1 MNRIIDALVDIATDA
16 SFRSVEVRRAEPEPR
31 GPVLV
36 VANHGGGL
44 GDILT
49 VIAGSRRFPRFLAR
63 DIIWKFPIARQ
74 VMNAVRAIP
83 VSRRQD
89 HGAEADNTSMFDAA
103 YTGLQEGDLLAI
115 YPEGESVPEP
125 RLAPLRTGAARILL
139 GAWERGVDTA
149 ILPMG
154 LHYFDISVLRG
165 RCLVQVGP
173 PVLMSSLVP
182 GLPSDEPLSEN
193 NHDAVHALTE
203 VIADRLGDVVAEYAD
218 WDQRRRFETAAAVY
232 LIGRPD
238 TTAVSYSELATTA
251 ELISRADP
259 DLQRAVTT
267 RVRAYSAQVELLG
280 LPDTEVPDLALTGIQ
295 MAGRAARVLA
305 MTPLAVYGALV
316 NGIPMAGLRL
326 ISLTGVAPATAAS
339 LKPAFAL
346 IAFPAAW
353 AALGWWGYRRA
364 GIRGAV
370 AVAATGPAGL
380 AATIKVA
387 EQGQLLFLVSRAYR
401 RANGTVLEQFEH
413 ARQDLVETVGAAL
426 ATAQPSVTR

>member
-1 MNRIIDALVDIATDA
+1 VNRVIEALVDIATEA

-44 GDILT
+44 GDILA
-49 VIAGSRRFPRFLAR
+49 VIAGGRRFPRFLAR
-63 DIIWKFPIARQ
+63 DIIWKFPVARQ

-89 HGAEADNTSMFDAA
+89 HGSAADNTSMFDAA
-103 YTGLQEGDLLAI
+103 YTGLEQGDLLAI

-165 RCLVQVGP
+165 RCLVQIGP

-182 GLPSDEPLSEN
+182 GLPSDQPLSEN
-193 NHDAVHALTE
+193 NHDAVDALTA

-218 WDQRRRFETAAAVY
+218 WDQRREYETAAAVY
-232 LIGRPD
+232 LVGETD
-238 TTAVSYSELATTA
+238 TTSVSYSELATTA

-259 DLQRAVTT
+259 DVQREVRT
-267 RVRAYSAQVELLG
+267 RVKAYMAQLELLG
-280 LPDTEVPDLALTGIQ
+280 LHDDKVPDLALTGVQI
-295 MAGRAARVLA
+295 AGRAARVVA
-305 MTPLAVYGALV
+305 MTPLAAYGAAV
-316 NGIPMAGLRL
+316 NGFPMLGLRA
-326 ISLTGVAPATAAS
+326 ISMSGVAPATAAS

-346 IAFPAAW
+346 IAFPAVW

-364 GIRGAV
+364 GISGA
-370 AVAATGPAGL
+370 AMVAATGPASL

-387 EQGQLLFLVSRAYR
+387 EQGQLIFLVSRAYR

-413 ARQDLVETVGAAL
+413 ARQDLVETVSAAL
-426 ATAQPSVTR
+426 ATAAPQAGR

>member
-1 MNRIIDALVDIATDA
+1 MNRVIKALVGTATDA

-89 HGAEADNTSMFDAA
+89 HGSAADNTSMFDAA
-103 YTGLQEGDLLAI
+103 YAGLQEGDLLAI

-165 RCLVQVGP
+165 RCLVQIGP
-173 PVLMSSLVP
+173 PVMMSSLVP
-182 GLPSDEPLSEN
+182 GLPSDAPLSED
-193 NHDAVHALTE
+193 NHEAVDALTQ
-203 VIADRLGDVVAEYAD
+203 VIAQRLGDVVAEYAD
-218 WDQRRRFETAAAVY
+218 WDQRREYETAAAVY
-232 LIGRPD
+232 LVGRPD

-259 DLQRAVTT
+259 DLQREVRT
-267 RVRAYSAQVELLG
+267 RVKAHSAHLELLG
-280 LPDTEVPDLALTGIQ
+280 LRDDEVPDLALSGVQ
-295 MAGRAARVLA
+295 VAGRAARVAA
-305 MTPLAVYGALV
+305 MTPLAAYGALV
-316 NGIPMAGLRL
+316 NGIPMAGLRI
-326 ISLTGVAPATAAS
+326 ISMSGVAPATAAS

-346 IAFPAAW
+346 IAFPAVW
-353 AALGWWGYRRA
+353 AGLGWWGYRRA
-364 GIRGAV
+364 GIRGAL
-370 AVAATGPAGL
+370 ALAATGPAGL
-380 AATIKVA
+380 AAATRVA
-387 EQGQLLFLVSRAYR
+387 EQAQLLFLISRAYR
-401 RANGTVLEQFEH
+401 RANGTVLEQFENG
-413 ARQDLVETVGAAL
+413 RRDLVAAVDAAL
-426 ATAQPSVTR
+426 ATAAPPATR